1 VKFDPPTTKELLATI
16 ANTLIEHRDELTE
29 LDRAIGDADH
39 GVNLDRGF
47 KAVLAN
53 VDRISALSFG
63 AALKEVGRT
72 LIMAVGGASGPLYG
86 KLFATV
92 GLHLEN
98 DDDLSKDRVVVACDE
113 AIKVVK
119 ALGRS
124 DVGQKTMLDVLV
136 PALDA
141 LRAGSGRGVLLAVR
155 ERADRAAEETVP
167 MLALR
172 GRASFLAER
181 SRGHMDPGARSSSLI
196 VGAVCT
202 FLESRVATGSPA
214 LEPIRTI
221 SEQSQ

>member
-1 VKFDPPTTKELLATI
+1 MNFDQATTKQLLEAI
-16 ANTLIEHRDELTE
+16 SNNLIEHRDELTE

-47 KAVLAN
+47 RAVLADI
-53 VDRISALSFG
+53 DRISARPFG

-86 KLFATV
+86 KLFATI
-92 GLHLEN
+92 GLHLEKEN
-98 DDDLSKDRVVVACDE
+98 DLTKDRVVSACDE
-113 AIKVVK
+113 AITVVK

-141 LRAGSGRGVLLAVR
+141 LRAGHDRGVLLDIR
-155 ERADRAAEETVP
+155 ERAHAAAEETVR

-181 SRGHMDPGARSSSLI
+181 SRGHMDPGARSSELI
-196 VGAVCT
+196 VGAVCA
-202 FLESRVATGSPA
+202 FLESRV
-214 LEPIRTI
+214 
-221 SEQSQ
+221 